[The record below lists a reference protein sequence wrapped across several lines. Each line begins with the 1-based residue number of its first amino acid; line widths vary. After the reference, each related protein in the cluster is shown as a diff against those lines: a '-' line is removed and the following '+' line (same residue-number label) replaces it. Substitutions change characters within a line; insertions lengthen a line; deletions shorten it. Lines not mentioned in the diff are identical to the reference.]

1 MLMKMWLSAKI
12 HSGATEFIALSQG
25 LHFLLFSRLDEKTTT
40 TAKSVDN
47 SGLGRLVLCACK
59 IGCVSEATARTDGR
73 GS

>member
-1 MLMKMWLSAKI
+1 MRINVWVSAKI
-12 HSGATEFIALSQG
+12 LIHRYHGSCPFP
-25 LHFLLFSRLDEKTTT
+25 FSRLDEKNAAK
-40 TAKSVDN
+40 AKSVDN